1 MTKRIFSIL
10 LALCMVFA
18 FMPASAFAA
27 NPDTDITISVVDAD
41 DKPVTEVYQG
51 QIIKVKAHVP
61 AFKNIRSIDVQYS
74 NGGKGKLTPINAPNT
89 STTFD
94 FKDGLNGT
102 YNYQNYTMAYSIVHT
117 DGYSP
122 FSLEETSEL
131 VQEFQVS
138 ADAAVNESYQFTID
152 EMNTS
157 VSDKDTFENIA
168 TFTGTTTASIT
179 VIDKPSQAEFKFTS
193 ADEATYG
200 DTLKLVATGGSTD
213 AAVDYLIKD
222 GLDVADLAADGTL
235 TFKKAGEVTVEA
247 TKAGNAEY
255 KEATAT
261 QTITVNKAEVTV
273 TAKDRNIKVGETAP
287 VLGKV
292 KDTDY
297 TVAGLVGN
305 DELTDVT
312 LSYASTPDTTKAG
325 SVDINVTATAD
336 NAKYTVKTLKGTLT
350 ISDKTA
356 QTGFDFANAKT
367 TTYGKTLKLDAK
379 GGAGTG
385 AVTYEITRGSDV
397 ADLAADGTLT
407 FKKAGEVIVKATKAA
422 DAEYAEATA
431 TQTITVNKAD
441 VTVTAKD
448 RTIKVKETAPVL
460 GKVKD
465 TDYTVAGLVGN
476 DELTDVTLSY
486 ASTPDTTKAGSVDI
500 NVTATADNA
509 KYTVKTVKGKLT
521 ISDAST
527 GGGGGGIIIP
537 PIVQN
542 PEIKLVEAT
551 MGKAELSADGTTATI
566 TPNDGYEID
575 KVTVNDKEVT
585 ITDNKITGLKA
596 GDKVVVTFKA
606 KAAPEPEFD
615 VQKYVSDLKL
625 VARSTKTAKG
635 NIKVA
640 VKTVTDQNGTAVNL
654 SDLKD
659 KGYTVKYKFY
669 RSNKKVS
676 KYAAKTE
683 KTIDKNSYV
692 NTTGKKGTKYFYKVR
707 VMVYDNDGK
716 LVAKSELKQCKYAS
730 RIWTKK

>member
-292 KDTDY
+292 K
-297 TVAGLVGN
+297 N
-305 DELTDVT
+305 
-312 LSYASTPDTTKAG
+312 
-325 SVDINVTATAD
+325 
-336 NAKYTVKTLKGTLT
+336 
-350 ISDKTA
+350 
-356 QTGFDFANAKT
+356 
-367 TTYGKTLKLDAK
+367 
-379 GGAGTG
+379 
-385 AVTYEITRGSDV
+385 
-397 ADLAADGTLT
+397 
-407 FKKAGEVIVKATKAA
+407 
-422 DAEYAEATA
+422 
-431 TQTITVNKAD
+431 
-441 VTVTAKD
+441 
-448 RTIKVKETAPVL
+448 
-460 GKVKD
+460 

-575 KVTVNDKEVT
+575 KVTVNEKEVAFT
-585 ITDNKITGLKA
+585 GNKITGLKA
-596 GDKVVVTFKA
+596 GDKVVVTFKE

-669 RSNKKVS
+669 RSNKKAS

-730 RIWTKK
+730 RTWTKK